1 MKFLLLFFLFACS
14 IGRFFIGSLDTYV
27 TSKTADRL
35 QLYTKQETALGLDIE
50 KLFNQV
56 KPQIKIIEQN
66 LKTLRAKSSLQLEK
80 ELVDSSI
87 SEFVIAYNL
96 GVELVNKYNQQ
107 MTEKQY
113 GLFMKDYKKKLE
125 KKQKKHNLKRYKKI
139 VPKKFEDIFGE
150 LRKDQTELLKNNAQ
164 VFLNWSKRR
173 FLQEDVHYK
182 SLVVAQSKAD
192 LKERNELV
200 DKAYKT
206 LQNSV
211 DEDFKNH
218 LNAVI
223 KVINQFLQTLNDSQR
238 SELNEKVDLALGIME
253 AFINHRY

>member
-1 MKFLLLFFLFACS
+1 MKFLFLFFLFACS

-50 KLFNQV
+50 HLFNQV

-66 LKTLRAKSSLQLEK
+66 IKTLRAKK
-80 ELVDSSI
+80 EIVLDKKLVDSSI
-87 SEFVIAYNL
+87 SEFVIIYNL

-113 GLFMKDYKKKLE
+113 GLFMKDYQKKLE
-125 KKQKKHNLKRYKKI
+125 KKQKKHSLKRYKKM
-139 VPKKFEDIFGE
+139 VPEKFEEIFGE
-150 LRKDQTELLKNNAQ
+150 LSEEQIKLLKNNAK

-182 SLVVAQSKAD
+182 SLVVAQGKAD
-192 LKERNELV
+192 LKERNDLV
-200 DKAYKT
+200 DKAYQS
-206 LQNSV
+206 LQRSA

-218 LNAVI
+218 LGSVI
-223 KVINQFLQTLNDSQR
+223 EVIDQFLKTLNQSQR
-238 SELNEKVDLALGIME
+238 RELNEKVDLALGIME
-253 AFINHRY
+253 AFIKHQY